1 MANDDHPTASRSAEA
16 RHAEPLVVA
25 HEVKKTFLHEG
36 KDVEVLRGVDLSV
49 ARGEMLCV
57 VGPSG
62 TGKSTL
68 LHILGTLDLPTS
80 GSITYEGRDVTRL
93 TSSEL
98 ARFRNRNLGFV
109 FQFHHLLPE
118 FDALENVMMPG
129 LVQGLPRAPL
139 KKRAK
144 ELLEEVGLAHRIA
157 HRPGELSGGE
167 QQRVALARALVLDP
181 ALILADEPTG
191 NLDSRTSEQVHQLL
205 FELNAR
211 RGTTFL
217 IVTHSRDMAARMP
230 RVVTMRDGVVE
241 RDERK
246 SETNREGD
254 ARQEAAP
261 DVLPHGAEESPAAEP
276 TVAGPSAEELS
287 MPVRSAESSEGTSS
301 GDDDDGDE
309 TATKDAND
317 EAGDRA

>member
-1 MANDDHPTASRSAEA
+1 MANDDQLTTSRPAET

-25 HEVKKTFLHEG
+25 RAVKKTFLHEG
-36 KDVEVLRGVDLSV
+36 KDVEVLRGVDLTV

-129 LVQGLPRAPL
+129 LVQGLPRTPL

-144 ELLEEVGLAHRIA
+144 ELLDEVGLAHRLA

-191 NLDSRTSEQVHQLL
+191 NLDSRISEQVHQLL

-246 SETNREGD
+246 IETYRESD
-254 ARQEAAP
+254 ARQDAAL
-261 DVLPHGAEESPAAEP
+261 DVLPYGAEESPAAKPVE
-276 TVAGPSAEELS
+276 VSPSAGALS
-287 MPVRSAESSEGTSS
+287 KPDPSDGMSRR
-301 GDDDDGDE
+301 DGDGDGDGA
-309 TATKDAND
+309 TADAHD